1 MSSPAMV
8 FDFDQKIE
16 GSAKIKIV
24 GVGGGGCNAVD
35 RMIQSGLKGVEF
47 IAVNTDAQALNHSLA
62 DIKIQIGRVETR
74 GLGAGGTPE
83 IGRIS
88 VEEEEC
94 KEKIINILSGADMVF
109 IAAGMGGGTGTGA
122 SPVIAEIAK
131 QIGALTV
138 AVVTKPFH
146 FEAKKRMKN
155 AVGGIEKLREHVD
168 TLIVIPNER
177 LLQVVGNDTSFD
189 SAFEIADKIL
199 YNAAKAITDLITYKG
214 KINLD
219 FSDVKTT
226 MSGMGDALMGVG
238 EGEGEHRCVQAAQS
252 AVQNTLL
259 ENVDINGAKGVLVNF
274 CGSSE
279 ITMFEINEA
288 MKVINDR
295 VGEDANV
302 MFGLVIDPDMGDEVR
317 VSVIATG
324 LVKEDE
330 IHPIP
335 SAKRRRSEVDIDRG
349 SFSLDSE
356 VITEDIKLDTPKE
369 ERDFD
374 FSFEESDIT
383 FNKSKLDSFDEID
396 FEQPAYMRNNKD

>member
-1 MSSPAMV
+1 MNSPSMV

-35 RMIQSGLKGVEF
+35 RMINAGLKGVEF
-47 IAVNTDAQALNHSLA
+47 IAVNTDAQTLNHSLA
-62 DIKIQIGRVETR
+62 DIKIQIGREETR
-74 GLGAGGTPE
+74 GLGAGGKPE
-83 IGRIS
+83 RGRIS

-94 KEKIINILSGADMVF
+94 KEKIINILTGADMVF

-122 SPVIAEIAK
+122 SPVIAEISK
-131 QIGALTV
+131 EIGALTV

-146 FEAKKRMKN
+146 FEAKRRMSN
-155 AVGGIEKLREHVD
+155 AEDGILKLRKHVD

-177 LLQVVGNDTSFD
+177 LLQVVGNETSFD
-189 SAFEIADKIL
+189 SAFEEADKIL
-199 YNAAKAITDLITYKG
+199 LNAAKAITDLINYKG

-219 FSDVKTT
+219 FSDVQTI
-226 MSGMGDALMGVG
+226 MSDMGDALMGVG
-238 EGEGEHRCVQAAQS
+238 EGENEHRCVQAAQS

-274 CGSSE
+274 CGSNG

-302 MFGLVIDPDMGDEVR
+302 MFGTCFRP
-317 VSVIATG
+317 
-324 LVKEDE
+324 
-330 IHPIP
+330 
-335 SAKRRRSEVDIDRG
+335 
-349 SFSLDSE
+349 
-356 VITEDIKLDTPKE
+356 
-369 ERDFD
+369 
-374 FSFEESDIT
+374 
-383 FNKSKLDSFDEID
+383 
-396 FEQPAYMRNNKD
+396 